1 MKKLLVLFNVAVL
14 AFVANAGAILWGSSE
29 SNPGLIASN
38 GIIGT
43 TYLVQ
48 LKDASITIASINSYL
63 EANGMTAPADTSR
76 YEVLATRDE
85 LSDGVDDFGGV
96 DTEKSTVN
104 TLYGGT
110 SVSVVAFFVENGQ
123 IRVSDDIYSLTV
135 GGAAEDGSSVSQSP
149 NPLAVAS
156 TQTWYNTTT
165 VPEPTVLALL
175 ALGVAGLA
183 LKRKVA

>member
-1 MKKLLVLFNVAVL
+1 MKKLLLLFNVAIL
-14 AFVANAGAILWGSSE
+14 AFIANAGAILWGSAE

-38 GIIGT
+38 GVIGT
-43 TYLVQ
+43 AYLVQ
-48 LKDASITIASINSYL
+48 LKDTSITIASINNYL
-63 EANGMTAPADTSR
+63 AANGMTAPADSSR
-76 YEVLATRDE
+76 YKVLDTRDE
-85 LSDGVDDFGGV
+85 LSVGSTDYGAVDSLKTTV
-96 DTEKSTVN
+96 D

-110 SVSVVAFFVENGQ
+110 SVSLVAFFVEDGQ